1 MNKLLFSLLFLCST
15 FFAFS
20 NGVGIVD
27 GPGGVTFELESSHV
41 DVQVNNQI
49 ATVTTTQ
56 VFRNNTGSDFSEL
69 KYGFPMTSTAS
80 ATRLRWNN
88 LGEWYEANFSPT
100 PQDTILPGGGSGGQT
115 DYYLRSYLGNSPLYF
130 NLDQTIPADSLLV
143 VELTY
148 VDLLPYA
155 FNKVS
160 FSYPNDYRLIQDTPV
175 PHSLDFTL
183 TSLRTIETLEILS
196 HTGAT
201 VNNGGDIATL
211 NYSDE
216 QELDADYLVE
226 YELNANELGLFSFST
241 FLSDSAAI
249 CDEHGRGFLAFIVEP
264 DPSENTEVM
273 EKVFTLI
280 IDRSGSMSGNKIVQA
295 RDAAS
300 FILNNLNFGDKFN
313 IVDFSNSVSAFSPNH
328 VEYNLTNEA
337 AALNYINDI
346 FANGS
351 TNISGAFEA
360 AIPQFSTSSN
370 EFANII
376 IFFTD
381 GGATS
386 GTTSTSGILNIVS
399 DAVAQL
405 PITNLQIFTFGI
417 GDFVNQQLLTL
428 LALQNS
434 GLSEF
439 LGNDELEEVLS
450 DFYLTIQNP
459 VLLDTE
465 MSFAPNII
473 TETYPVAPLP
483 NLFRG
488 QQLIVVGRYDMADS
502 TLSLIHI

>member
-1 MNKLLFSLLFLCST
+1 M
-15 FFAFS
+15 
-20 NGVGIVD
+20 
-27 GPGGVTFELESSHV
+27 
-41 DVQVNNQI
+41 
-49 ATVTTTQ
+49 
-56 VFRNNTGSDFSEL
+56 
-69 KYGFPMTSTAS
+69 
-80 ATRLRWNN
+80 
-88 LGEWYEANFSPT
+88 
-100 PQDTILPGGGSGGQT
+100 
-115 DYYLRSYLGNSPLYF
+115 
-130 NLDQTIPADSLLV
+130 
-143 VELTY
+143 
-148 VDLLPYA
+148 
-155 FNKVS
+155 
-160 FSYPNDYRLIQDTPV
+160 
-175 PHSLDFTL
+175 
-183 TSLRTIETLEILS
+183 
-196 HTGAT
+196 
-201 VNNGGDIATL
+201 NNGGDIATL

-264 DPSENTEVM
+264 DPSENTEVI

-502 TLSLIHI
+502 TIATFSGNAFGIPVSYDYGINLANNSISEYQFLPRLWAKQRIEALTFEYYSEPPGSTEALAIEEEIQGISVCYGVVSDFTSFEDDTNNPVELEYIDEEQGVNVYNHPNPVTDQTYFVFHLVKALDATAVIKIYDAQGRLIDVLEQEVNKVGRYEVLWNSKSVPPGTYFYTIDVGGEMLRGKLTKL